1 MEQNI
6 LLPISI
12 EFSKWKSSLEN
23 KFTYMILL
31 KVCRIHRHTKSV
43 IFFFCLYVNV
53 LSLSLWHKGSVTGK
67 LRDKTTKKNSIFTLQ
82 IRNVDERVFWKTGS
96 LNTVWSRCAKG
107 STHPNTRSP
116 RWKKNSCFFQMI
128 ILFWRV
134 FTYLQVSVLQ
144 CRD

>member
-12 EFSKWKSSLEN
+12 ELSKWKSSLEN
-23 KFTYMILL
+23 KFKYMILL

-53 LSLSLWHKGSVTGK
+53 LSLSIWHNSVKGK

-82 IRNVDERVFWKTGS
+82 IWNLDERVSEKPAPWTQFEADVQREAHTLIQGYPGGRKT
-96 LNTVWSRCAKG
+96 VV
-107 STHPNTRSP
+107 
-116 RWKKNSCFFQMI
+116 FFQMI

-144 CRD
+144 RRD